1 MRKLDYKE
9 FGTGKEQSGLYI
21 RLTATAREGKCRG
34 RSLSL
39 SLASLPTRQARCYG
53 KRDMIVGGV
62 VLQVFRY
69 GNCELPQLNSV
80 SDIRQARNDS
90 GSSGA
95 AGVPL
100 RKL

>member
-21 RLTATAREGKCRG
+21 RLTETAREGKCRG

-53 KRDMIVGGV
+53 LYLKWSSPRDHADTIFPPSTRSFNECHS
-62 VLQVFRY
+62 LLIIL
-69 GNCELPQLNSV
+69 NNSV
-80 SDIRQARNDS
+80 
-90 GSSGA
+90 
-95 AGVPL
+95 
-100 RKL
+100 

>member
-21 RLTATAREGKCRG
+21 RLSATAREGKCRG

-53 KRDMIVGGV
+53 LYQSRKRELISIV
-62 VLQVFRY
+62 
-69 GNCELPQLNSV
+69 
-80 SDIRQARNDS
+80 
-90 GSSGA
+90 
-95 AGVPL
+95 
-100 RKL
+100 